1 MKTTVRTRRPTVA
14 KRRSRKEP
22 SALAPDSLTEAV
34 AALARCRMDAE
45 ASGDTSL
52 VARCDAAGA
61 ALVVDRDTCLTCNE
75 PIKPGMVRV
84 VDAAGARHVAGALV
98 CRKGGPT

>member
-1 MKTTVRTRRPTVA
+1 MT
-14 KRRSRKEP
+14 KRRSRKKP
-22 SALAPDSLTEAV
+22 SAMVPDSLTEAV

-45 ASGDTSL
+45 AAGDTSL

-61 ALVVDRDTCLTCNE
+61 VLVAKDTCRACNE

-84 VDAAGARHVAGALV
+84 MDAAGARHVSGALV